1 MDTRKC
7 VIIGGGMMGL
17 STAWH
22 LLKDGHKDVSILDH
36 PDPLASSRD
45 KTKIL
50 RVDDTDPERMKSVM
64 TTTSLWETS

>member
-1 MDTRKC
+1 MSTDKRTQDSMDTRRC
-7 VIIGGGMMGL
+7 LIIRGGMTGL

-36 PDPLASSRD
+36 PDPLVWSRD

-50 RVDDTDPERMKSVM
+50 QVDYTDPERMKS
-64 TTTSLWETS
+64 